1 MTIAEIIDMVDDL
14 KPNKFTDEQK
24 ISWLSDCDSVIF
36 KDVISTHERQDGD
49 PETFSGYAADVD
61 VSTKLLVDAPHDQ
74 LYRYYLEM
82 QIDLYNKEIS
92 NYNNTA
98 NIYNRAYADF
108 ASWYNREHMPRAVA
122 THFRL

>member
-61 VSTKLLVDAPHDQ
+61 VSTKLIVDAPHDQ

-82 QIDLYNKEIS
+82 QIDQGNMEMAKYNNSAALYNQWLA
-92 NYNNTA
+92 NYA
-98 NIYNRAYADF
+98 GYYNRT
-108 ASWYNREHMPRAVA
+108 HMPKSVKAF
-122 THFRL
+122 TY

>member
-36 KDVISTHERQDGD
+36 NDVISTHERQDGD

-61 VSTKLLVDAPHDQ
+61 GSTKLLVDAPHDQ

-82 QIDLYNKEIS
+82 QIDQGNMEMAKYNNSAALYNQWLA
-92 NYNNTA
+92 NYA
-98 NIYNRAYADF
+98 GYYNRT
-108 ASWYNREHMPRAVA
+108 HMPKSVKAF
-122 THFRL
+122 TY